1 VSDRIFTHREL
12 SEWAYWF
19 DDGEYYTA
27 NWSTYE
33 KWDRM
38 STEIYNEHLCFL
50 KGVCVV
56 TSDFPLNAMT
66 IPTGMYFPLVYEED
80 GNVEYVK
87 RLILQNAND
96 TADEPSASGATIS
109 YNGEVIA
116 SLFGGQ
122 TATLK
127 CAGMTMESDV
137 VVEMK
142 GEGLLV

>member
-1 VSDRIFTHREL
+1 
-12 SEWAYWF
+12 
-19 DDGEYYTA
+19 
-27 NWSTYE
+27 
-33 KWDRM
+33 
-38 STEIYNEHLCFL
+38 
-50 KGVCVV
+50 
-56 TSDFPLNAMT
+56 
-66 IPTGMYFPLVYEED
+66 VYEED
-80 GNVEYVK
+80 GDVRYVR

-96 TADEPSASGATIS
+96 TADEPPQTCVT

-116 SLFGGQ
+116 SLFGVQ